1 MKAAQLPK
9 IFNLGKTRYEEIA
22 RSGRVVC
29 YRRIHKGGAGVS
41 HFVTV
46 LFIRRGYETLP
57 CRAVWFKSA
66 WIFHAEP
73 EALAKFRRMD
83 RRVNGFKAQPLVVPN
98 GQESEWEPG
107 EFLASAEKNA
117 GGQPMQKRNYT
128 GNSEEPV
135 EIPTLAELGLT
146 KKESSDSTQDWSPGT
161 EATA

>member
-1 MKAAQLPK
+1 MSVVQLPK
-9 IFNLGKTRYEEIA
+9 EFRLGKTAYTEIA

-29 YRRIHKGGAGVS
+29 YRRTHKGGLGVS

-46 LFIRRGYETLP
+46 LFIRRGFETLP
-57 CRAVWFKSA
+57 CRKVWFKSV

-73 EALAKFRRMD
+73 EAMAKFRRMD
-83 RRVNGFKAQPLVVPN
+83 RRVNGIKAKPFCMPN
-98 GQESEWEPG
+98 SEESEWMPG

>member
-107 EFLASAEKNA
+107 EFLASAEKNK
-117 GGQPMQKRNYT
+117 GVLKCG
-128 GNSEEPV
+128 PV
-135 EIPTLAELGLT
+135 VPSDNHGVPPTLAELGLT